1 MQLGQVLAAISE
13 RIRTVATTLAYH
25 EPQFSHRQWKPEVRH
40 GVAPGRR
47 DSVGRRL
54 QQIYAETVFTGAP
67 PRLPDLVHG
76 TAVTGIIAA
85 NHRVGFAPDAQLHV
99 YGACHFQ
106 STLNQTVCNTFSL
119 AKAIEAAV
127 ADRLGVVNIS
137 LAGPYDALLARQIDA
152 LMNSGA
158 IVVAA
163 DNPDSDSRRF
173 PAMLERVISATVP
186 GDKRQLSPAPIRVE
200 DEHFSTRAG
209 GGYQFFYGSSMSAAR
224 VTGLITVLLQ
234 RRPGLTANAA
244 RRILGDIHRHCTQAP
259 PEAACT
265 LKFALTEGMS
275 PKTMNQ
281 VKR

>member
-1 MQLGQVLAAISE
+1 M
-13 RIRTVATTLAYH
+13 
-25 EPQFSHRQWKPEVRH
+25 
-40 GVAPGRR
+40 
-47 DSVGRRL
+47 
-54 QQIYAETVFTGAP
+54 
-67 PRLPDLVHG
+67 
-76 TAVTGIIAA
+76 
-85 NHRVGFAPDAQLHV
+85 
-99 YGACHFQ
+99 
-106 STLNQTVCNTFSL
+106 
-119 AKAIEAAV
+119 